1 MCIKPVNLRLKNI
14 LQYANRVD
22 PGRAFAA
29 SQLHHTTP
37 VRNNAGDALQA
48 LDAGFDKRV
57 NDIQPGRTVGVDYH
71 PNVPTS
77 TQDVYNNPTHYA
89 GSTPVGADKPAVMFN
104 PNADRSVLAHE
115 LGHIASQQTDI
126 GHLVG
131 SLRANPKLSK
141 ALGAAML
148 GVPAIASALEAGDD
162 DMDTAVAASVLAA
175 SPKLVDE
182 ALASKNALAIMDN
195 SGMRASLGQRG
206 RLAGGLMSYL
216 AAPILAGVAGN
227 TVGNMLDSDY

>member
-1 MCIKPVNLRLKNI
+1 VCVNPVNPRLSKV
-14 LQYANRVD
+14 LDYAKRLD
-22 PGRAFAA
+22 PGRAYAA

-37 VRNNAGDALQA
+37 VRNNAGDALHS

-57 NDIQPGRTVGVDYH
+57 DDIKPGHSVAVNYH
-71 PNVPTS
+71 PNVPKS
-77 TQDVYNNPTHYA
+77 TQDVYNNPSHYA
-89 GSTPVGADKPAVMFN
+89 GSSQVGASEPAVMFN

-115 LGHIASQQTDI
+115 LGHIASQQTDV

-131 SLRANPKLSK
+131 SLRANPKLSN
-141 ALGAAML
+141 ALMGAML
-148 GVPAIASALEAGDD
+148 TLPGVASALEAGDD
-162 DMDTAVAASVLAA
+162 DMDTAIATSILAA

-182 ALASKNALAIMDN
+182 ALASKNALAIMN
-195 SGMRASLGQRG
+195 NAGMRATLGQRG
-206 RLAGGLMSYL
+206 RLAGGLMTYL